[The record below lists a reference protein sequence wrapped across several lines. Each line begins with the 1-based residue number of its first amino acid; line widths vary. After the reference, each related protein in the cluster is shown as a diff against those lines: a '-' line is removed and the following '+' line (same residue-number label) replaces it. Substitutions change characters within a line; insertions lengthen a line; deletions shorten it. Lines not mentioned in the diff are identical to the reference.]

1 MTLIVASCLL
11 LFLMTSVP
19 AGQAAK
25 CPRVCVCDNTKLTVT
40 CAGKNLTHIPPT
52 INEITVKLD
61 LKRNNL
67 GELAKSA
74 FKHTP
79 YLTHLNLQGCSIQ
92 SVREGAFRGLSRLVQ
107 LDLTNNNIAILYQES
122 FDGLSSLKQLYL
134 DRNRIEEIH
143 PGAFAALNSL
153 NLLSLTHNQLVYIP
167 NMAFQ
172 GMLNIQLLR
181 LSYNSLNNL
190 ATEAFAGLLALT
202 HLNLDHNEL
211 QYFPTKTM
219 TRLVELTH
227 LELSFN
233 PMTYLVEE
241 SVSMPKLTHLSLNHM
256 ALQDLSESALSLS
269 PFISHVDLSYNQL
282 PYIQA
287 LTGSSQLTSL
297 NLTGN
302 PIRCTCLL
310 QGLKKWAL
318 SSGIK
323 LYGACAWPPHL
334 SDEPLENVQEQDL
347 RCRPQDE
354 LMPDVNDKEGKEE
367 DGVREKTVPTAKPQ
381 KKSKCPK
388 NCQCES
394 AAQHAT
400 CEDRGHTKVPTGFPG
415 NTLLL
420 DMRGNH
426 FHYLPSNS
434 FPGVPKVVSLHL
446 DGCKIHEIE
455 GGAFQGMKGL
465 MYLYLSDNQLSS
477 LDAKAFEG
485 AHEIMYLHLEGNKLA
500 QFPSS
505 AALARIPKLLELH
518 LERNLIAKLEP
529 SGLLST
535 VPQLTGL
542 YLNNNAIATIV
553 PKALDP
559 APKLDVLHLKANVLT
574 EVPSDALGH
583 APLLSEIHLSG
594 NLIRW
599 IGPKAFQVVAGSL
612 KHLHIDKMGLQKMSA
627 RSLAGFGPG
636 LLSLSLEENQLEEL
650 PDLSPLTGL
659 QSLTLNKNPLM
670 CDCKLLPFYRW
681 LENAS
686 LKVEAVCGYPP
697 ELRGQAVID
706 AVIFKN
712 CSKENTHSFNETSI
726 PTKAPKPNKPKPM
739 QTTAKARPIP
749 SESNPKPTKIAAPK
763 KNESNELKP
772 VRVPKRTR
780 PNKKKKEEG
789 NQGLNYHGNE
799 PLSFFI

>member
-107 LDLTNNNIAILYQES
+107 LDLTNNNIDILYQES

-153 NLLSLTHNQLVYIP
+153 NLLSLTHNQLVYLP

-227 LELSFN
+227 LDLSFN

-287 LTGSSQLTSL
+287 LTGSSRLTSL

-354 LMPDVNDKEGKEE
+354 LMPNVNDKEGKEE
-367 DGVREKTVPTAKPQ
+367 DGVPEKAMPTAKPQ

-426 FHYLPSNS
+426 FHYLPSDS

-485 AHEIMYLHLEGNKLA
+485 AHEIMYLHLEGNKLT

-559 APKLDVLHLKANVLT
+559 APKLDVLHLGANVLT

-594 NLIRW
+594 NPIRW
-599 IGPKAFQVVAGSL
+599 IGPKAFQVVAGTL

-697 ELRGQAVID
+697 ELRGQAVIE

-749 SESNPKPTKIAAPK
+749 SESNPKPTKTKLTAAPK
-763 KNESNELKP
+763 KNESNELKQ
-772 VRVPKRTR
+772 VRGPKRTR
-780 PNKKKKEEG
+780 PNKKKRGRQPRIK
-789 NQGLNYHGNE
+789 
-799 PLSFFI
+799 LSWK

>member
-1 MTLIVASCLL
+1 MRLTVACLL
-11 LFLMTSVP
+11 FFLMTSVP
-19 AGQAAK
+19 VGHSAK
-25 CPRVCVCDNTKLTVT
+25 CPRVCVCDDTKLTVT
-40 CAGKNLTHIPPT
+40 CMGKNLTHIPPT

-67 GELAKSA
+67 GELPKSA

-79 YLTHLNLQGCSIQ
+79 YLTHLNLHGCSIQ

-107 LDLTNNNIAILYQES
+107 LDLTSNNIDILYQES

-143 PGAFAALNSL
+143 PGAFAALSSL
-153 NLLSLTHNQLVYIP
+153 NLLSLTHNQLVYLP

-181 LSYNSLNNL
+181 LSHNSLNNL

-227 LELSFN
+227 LDMSFN

-241 SVSMPKLTHLSLNHM
+241 SVSMPKLTHLSLKHM

-269 PFISHVDLSYNQL
+269 PHITHLDLSYNQL

-287 LTGSSQLTSL
+287 LKMSSQLTGL

-310 QGLKKWAL
+310 QGLKMWAL

-334 SDEPLENVQEQDL
+334 SDEPLQDVQEQDL
-347 RCRPQDE
+347 RCRPHDE
-354 LMPDVNDKEGKEE
+354 LMPDVIEKEGKEE
-367 DGVREKTVPTAKPQ
+367 DGVQEKTAPTPNP
-381 KKSKCPK
+381 KKKIKCPK
-388 NCQCES
+388 NCHCEI

-400 CEDRGHTKVPTGFPG
+400 CEDLGHTKVPTGFPG

-420 DMRGNH
+420 DMRRNH

-434 FPGVPKVVSLHL
+434 FLGIPKVVSLHL
-446 DGCKIHEIE
+446 DSCKIHEIE

-477 LDAKAFEG
+477 LDAKTFEG
-485 AHEIMYLHLEGNKLA
+485 AHEILYLHLEGNKLT
-500 QFPSS
+500 QFPSL
-505 AALARIPKLLELH
+505 AALAHIPKLLELH

-529 SGLLST
+529 SGLLT
-535 VPQLTGL
+535 PVPQLTGL
-542 YLNNNAIATIV
+542 YLDNNIIATIV

-559 APKLDVLHLKANVLT
+559 APKLDVLRLEANALT
-574 EVPSDALGH
+574 KVPSDALDH
-583 APLLSEIHLSG
+583 APLLSELRLSG
-594 NLIRW
+594 NPIRW
-599 IGPKAFQVVAGSL
+599 IKPRAFQVVAESL
-612 KHLHIDKMGLQKMSA
+612 KHLHIDRMGLQKMSA

-650 PDLSPLTGL
+650 PDLLPLTGL
-659 QSLTLNKNPLM
+659 QYLNLNKNPLM
-670 CDCKLLPFYRW
+670 CNCELLPFYRW
-681 LENAS
+681 LKNSS
-686 LKVEAVCGYPP
+686 LSRVEAVCGYPS
-697 ELRGQAVID
+697 ELRGQSVMEA
-706 AVIFKN
+706 AIFKN
-712 CSKENTHSFNETSI
+712 CSVENANSFNETSI
-726 PTKAPKPNKPKPM
+726 PTKATTPKKPM
-739 QTTAKARPIP
+739 QSTTKARPVQT
-749 SESNPKPTKIAAPK
+749 EPKPAKTKLKMAD
-763 KNESNELKP
+763 ELKP
-772 VRVPKRTR
+772 VRAQKSR
-780 PNKKKKEEG
+780 PNKKKRGRRPMKKM
-789 NQGLNYHGNE
+789 NQ
-799 PLSFFI
+799 

>member
-1 MTLIVASCLL
+1 MMLTVACLL
-11 LFLMTSVP
+11 LFLMSSVP
-19 AGQAAK
+19 AGQTVK
-25 CPRVCVCDNTKLTVT
+25 CPAVCVCDNTKLTVT
-40 CAGKNLTHIPPT
+40 CVGKNLTHVPPT

-61 LKRNNL
+61 LKRNNFR
-67 GELAKSA
+67 ELAKSS

-79 YLTHLNLQGCSIQ
+79 YLTHLNLQGCSVQ
-92 SVREGAFRGLSRLVQ
+92 SVREGAFRGLSRLVL
-107 LDLTNNNIAILYQES
+107 LDLTNNNIDILYQES
-122 FDGLSSLKQLYL
+122 FDGLASLKQLYL

-153 NLLSLTHNQLVYIP
+153 NLLSLTHNQLVYLP

-227 LELSFN
+227 LDLSFN

-269 PFISHVDLSYNQL
+269 PFISQVELSYNQL

-287 LTGSSQLTSL
+287 LSGPSRLTGL

-310 QGLKKWAL
+310 QGLKTWAL
-318 SSGIK
+318 NSGIK

-354 LMPDVNDKEGKEE
+354 LMLDVTEKEGNEE
-367 DGVREKTVPTAKPQ
+367 DGVREKTVPTAKPK
-381 KKSKCPK
+381 KKSKCPI
-388 NCQCES
+388 NCQCEA

-400 CEDRGHTKVPTGFPG
+400 CEHRGHTKVPTGFAG

-426 FHYLPSNS
+426 FHYLPSKS
-434 FPGVPKVVSLHL
+434 FPGIPKVVSLHL

-485 AHEIMYLHLEGNKLA
+485 AHEIMYLHLEGNKLT

-505 AALARIPKLLELH
+505 AALAHIPKLLELH

-542 YLNNNAIATIV
+542 YLNNNTIATIV

-559 APKLDVLHLKANVLT
+559 APKLDLLHLGANVLT

-583 APLLSEIHLSG
+583 APLLTEIRLSG
-594 NLIRW
+594 NPIRW
-599 IGPKAFQVVAGSL
+599 IGPKAFRAVAESL
-612 KHLHIDKMGLQKMSA
+612 KHLYIDKMGIQKMSV

-636 LLSLSLEENQLEEL
+636 LLSLSLEGNQLEEL

-659 QSLTLNKNPLM
+659 QNLALNKNPLM

-681 LENAS
+681 LENVS

-697 ELRGQAVID
+697 ELRGQSVLE

-712 CSKENTHSFNETSI
+712 CSKENNHSFNETSI
-726 PTKAPKPNKPKPM
+726 PTTAPKPNKPKPM
-739 QTTAKARPIP
+739 KIKAKARPIS
-749 SESNPKPTKIAAPK
+749 SEPNPKPAKTKLTAAPK
-763 KNESNELKP
+763 KKESNELKP
-772 VRVPKRTR
+772 LQALKTTR
-780 PNKKKKEEG
+780 PNKKKRGRQPRIK
-789 NQGLNYHGNE
+789 
-799 PLSFFI
+799 LSRK

>member
-1 MTLIVASCLL
+1 MMRIVACLL

-19 AGQAAK
+19 AGQTAK

-40 CAGKNLTHIPPT
+40 CTGKNLTHIPPT

-79 YLTHLNLQGCSIQ
+79 YLTQLNLQRCSIQ

-107 LDLTNNNIAILYQES
+107 LDLTNNNIDILYQES

-153 NLLSLTHNQLVYIP
+153 NLLSLTHNQLVYLP

-190 ATEAFAGLLALT
+190 ANEAFGGLLALT

-219 TRLVELTH
+219 TRLLELTH
-227 LELSFN
+227 LDLSFN

-269 PFISHVDLSYNQL
+269 PFLSHVDLSYNQL
-282 PYIQA
+282 PYIQS
-287 LTGSSQLTSL
+287 LTGPSLLTSL

-310 QGLKKWAL
+310 RRIKTWAL

-347 RCRPQDE
+347 RCRPQDVIE
-354 LMPDVNDKEGKEE
+354 KEE
-367 DGVREKTVPTAKPQ
+367 KGDGVGEKTVPTVKP
-381 KKSKCPK
+381 KRESKCPK
-388 NCQCES
+388 NCQCE
-394 AAQHAT
+394 AGAQHAT
-400 CEDRGHTKVPTGFPG
+400 CEDRGHTKVPTGFAG
-415 NTLLL
+415 STLLL

-426 FHYLPSNS
+426 FHYLPRNS
-434 FPGVPKVVSLHL
+434 FAGVPKVVSLHL
-446 DGCKIHEIE
+446 DRCKIHDIE
-455 GGAFQGMKGL
+455 GGAFQGMKAL
-465 MYLYLSDNQLSS
+465 MYLYMSDNQLSS
-477 LDAKAFEG
+477 LDAKAF
-485 AHEIMYLHLEGNKLA
+485 K
-500 QFPSS
+500 
-505 AALARIPKLLELH
+505 AALAHIPKLLELH

-535 VPQLTGL
+535 VPQLTSL
-542 YLNNNAIATIV
+542 YLNNNTIATIV

-559 APKLDVLHLKANVLT
+559 APKLDVLHLGANLLR
-574 EVPSDALGH
+574 EVQSDALGH
-583 APLLSEIHLSG
+583 APLLTEIRLSG
-594 NLIRW
+594 NPIRW
-599 IGPKAFQVVAGSL
+599 IGPNAFRTVAGSL

-636 LLSLSLEENQLEEL
+636 LLSLSLEENQLEEM

-659 QSLTLNKNPLM
+659 QNLTLNKNPLM

-681 LENAS
+681 LERAR

-697 ELRGQAVID
+697 ELRGQSVIE
-706 AVIFKN
+706 AAIFKN
-712 CSKENTHSFNETSI
+712 CSKENTCSFNETTI
-726 PTKAPKPNKPKPM
+726 LIKAPKPNKHKLI
-739 QTTAKARPIP
+739 QTTAKARLIP
-749 SESNPKPTKIAAPK
+749 FESNPKPAKTKLTAAPK
-763 KNESNELKP
+763 KNKSNKLKQFQAL
-772 VRVPKRTR
+772 KTTR
-780 PNKKKKEEG
+780 PNKKKRGK
-789 NQGLNYHGNE
+789 Q
-799 PLSFFI
+799 P

>member
-74 FKHTP
+74 FKQTP

-153 NLLSLTHNQLVYIP
+153 NLLSLTHNQLVYLP

-172 GMLNIQLLR
+172 GMLNIQLLC

-227 LELSFN
+227 LDLSFN

-287 LTGSSQLTSL
+287 FTGSSQLTSL

-334 SDEPLENVQEQDL
+334 SDEPLENVHEQDL

-367 DGVREKTVPTAKPQ
+367 DGVPEKAMPTAKPQ

-485 AHEIMYLHLEGNKLA
+485 AHEIMYLHLEDNKLT

-542 YLNNNAIATIV
+542 YLNNNTIATIV

-559 APKLDVLHLKANVLT
+559 APKLDVLHLGANMLT
-574 EVPSDALGH
+574 DVPSDALGH

-594 NLIRW
+594 NPIRW
-599 IGPKAFQVVAGSL
+599 IGPNAFQVVAGSL
-612 KHLHIDKMGLQKMSA
+612 KHLHIDKMGLQKMST

-697 ELRGQAVID
+697 ELRGQAVIE

-739 QTTAKARPIP
+739 QTTAKAKPIP
-749 SESNPKPTKIAAPK
+749 SESNPKPTKTKMTAAPK
-763 KNESNELKP
+763 KNESNKLKQ

-780 PNKKKKEEG
+780 PNKKKRGRQPRIK
-789 NQGLNYHGNE
+789 
-799 PLSFFI
+799 LSWK